1 MCIDVADVS
10 SVTSDIKKNKTK
22 KSVTQFQKCAC
33 VWENEK
39 EKKKRERK
47 YQSNSEWTFYCVCV
61 CGGGI
66 WTPGCQGNTGRLLCI
81 KQREFPLKLCVCLCE
96 CVRMHVWSCDCTCSQ
111 EVSCLVVSLYA
122 WVSGACA
129 GPVNP
134 EHRWKMFRCWTLAS
148 GWRLKNLSKSQLGCL
163 SLTLIPRTLSYSVQ
177 Q

>member
-1 MCIDVADVS
+1 MKCVHWCS
-10 SVTSDIKKNKTK
+10 RCFLSHLWYKKTK
-22 KSVTQFQKCAC
+22 QKNQSLSSRN
-33 VWENEK
+33 VRVFERTR
-39 EKKKRERK
+39 KRRRRGM
-47 YQSNSEWTFYCVCV
+47 NILLCV
-61 CGGGI
+61 CGVGGI

-122 WVSGACA
+122 WLSGACT

-134 EHRWKMFRCWTLAS
+134 EHRWKMSRCWTLAS

-163 SLTLIPRTLSYSVQ
+163 SLTLMPRTLSYSVQ